1 MGKYLS
7 LVGVLLVLVGFHL
20 VPKAE
25 AQEPYVSP
33 ALLLGIN
40 FDSSGDDG
48 LEFYPSLSAQVTVGV
63 FETVLENDIAGA
75 TLGYQFSWAHP
86 NNLYFD
92 LQAGIAGIAGVGLSW
107 QQSSSK
113 ERSIRGKLFWPYPV
127 GLGIEYD
134 SKQRLKPY
142 LYGSATP
149 ALGLFFGAALAET
162 GW

>member
-63 FETVLENDIAGA
+63 LR
-75 TLGYQFSWAHP
+75 
-86 NNLYFD
+86 
-92 LQAGIAGIAGVGLSW
+92 
-107 QQSSSK
+107 QSS
-113 ERSIRGKLFWPYPV
+113 R
-127 GLGIEYD
+127 
-134 SKQRLKPY
+134 
-142 LYGSATP
+142 T
-149 ALGLFFGAALAET
+149 T
-162 GW
+162 